1 LNSRPI
7 EDEVLKCVR
16 RYKTLHLSALGAAI
30 PLLTTLTTS
39 LPSILPFATDQIRF
53 EYKTGT
59 VQVQDELI
67 PEAEE
72 DDVVYETRGKS
83 NLTVTVHVDGGDGDV
98 VLVPKRS
105 KKVSTKRDISRSS
118 KTKAN
123 TGSAVTKPALPQ
135 EVVFQEPDQD
145 DMDSS

>member
-1 LNSRPI
+1 
-7 EDEVLKCVR
+7 VR

-39 LPSILPFATDQIRF
+39 LSSILPFATDQIRF

-83 NLTVTVHVDGGDGDV
+83 NLTVTIHVDGGDGDV

-105 KKVSTKRDISRSS
+105 KKVSTKRDVSRSS
-118 KTKAN
+118 KTKVN